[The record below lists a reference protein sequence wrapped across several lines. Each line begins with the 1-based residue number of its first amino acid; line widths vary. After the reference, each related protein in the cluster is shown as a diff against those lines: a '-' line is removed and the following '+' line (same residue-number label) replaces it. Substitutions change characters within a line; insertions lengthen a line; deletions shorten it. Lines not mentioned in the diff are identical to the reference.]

1 MRGRVAVACTIGLAV
16 LVSLVFVLSG
26 CATQKEAGMEET
38 SPRERTAPEEQ
49 AAAPEER
56 DQETGQEAGR
66 EQEPE
71 VAREPQD
78 SDGDGVPDELDRCPD
93 TPRGVRV
100 DGRGCPVVEK
110 EGFTYQ
116 VTLLFDLDSA
126 VLRREYIELRNE
138 AVAFMEEHPEA
149 ELESVLVEGHAD
161 STGTDA
167 YNLKLSRT
175 RAEIVRDYLVQN
187 LGIAPGIVAVRA
199 FGERSPVASNRTRE
213 GRRKNRRVVVTFRGV
228 M

>member
-1 MRGRVAVACTIGLAV
+1 MRRRVAVACTIGLAV

-49 AAAPEER
+49 AAEEEER
-56 DQETGQEAGR
+56 EQEAER

-100 DGRGCPVVEK
+100 DGKGCPVVEK
-110 EGFTYQ
+110 ERFTYQ
-116 VTLLFDLDSA
+116 ATLLFDLDSA

-167 YNLKLSRT
+167 HNLKLSRT
-175 RAEIVRDYLVQN
+175 RAENVRDYLVQK
-187 LGIAPGIVAVRA
+187 LGIDPGIIAVRA
-199 FGERSPVASNRTRE
+199 FGERSPVTSNRTKE